1 MSDDME
7 DLGQLRHFEEGV
19 RHVLNEKAAGIDPH
33 DRIDAILAAG
43 APMKR
48 RTTYWVIGAA
58 AAFVLVAA
66 LGIGYMLQNRTQGS
80 MSTAGAPAQNDRA
93 GAQSGS
99 TASVATGAPEKT
111 STVVPAATWAM
122 PVYEVVTG
130 TSTQPWLLN
139 RTFITAPDPGDRAAR
154 VQAAITALLSGTTS
168 DGKQI
173 AIYGY
178 QQPWTAGTTATVT
191 VTDTQIGIVLNQA
204 GATGLSADQQRIAV
218 QSLVWTVTAAAQLNV
233 PVRVEVTGGKAAFAS
248 KPAGNYAR
256 PDSTAS
262 YTDLVPIWA
271 DSPTPGATVTVPVTV
286 TGQACVFEAQFSWE
300 LLQGSTVV
308 KSGNTTASIA
318 CPDYGTY
325 TIALGS
331 LPSGS
336 YTIRLYDL
344 SMKDGSVLY
353 ETRVPFMVG

>member
-1 MSDDME
+1 ME

-33 DRIDAILAAG
+33 DRFDAILAAG

-48 RTTYWVIGAA
+48 RTTYWLIGAA
-58 AAFVLVAA
+58 AVFVLVAA

-99 TASVATGAPEKT
+99 TASVATSAPEKT

-139 RTFITAPDPGDRAAR
+139 RTFITVPDVGTAR

-191 VTDTQIGIVLNQA
+191 VADTQIGIVLNQA

-218 QSLVWTVTAAAQLNV
+218 QSLVWTATAAAQLNV

-256 PDSTAS
+256 PASTSS
-262 YTDLVPIWA
+262 YTDLVPIWI
-271 DSPTPGATVTVPVTV
+271 DSPTPGATLKAPVTV
-286 TGQACVFEAQFSWE
+286 TGQACVFEAQFPWQV
-300 LLQGSTVV
+300 LQGSTVV
-308 KSGNTTASIA
+308 KSGSATASIA

-325 TIALGS
+325 SISVGS
-331 LPSGS
+331 LTAGT
-336 YTIRLYDL
+336 YTIRMQDI
-344 SMKDGSVLY
+344 SPKDGSVAY
-353 ETRVPFMVG
+353 ETRVTFTVQ